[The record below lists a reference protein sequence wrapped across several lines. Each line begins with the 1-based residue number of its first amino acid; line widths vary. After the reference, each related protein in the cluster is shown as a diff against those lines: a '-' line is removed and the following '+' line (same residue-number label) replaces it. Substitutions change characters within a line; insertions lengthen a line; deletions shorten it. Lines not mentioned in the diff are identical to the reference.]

1 MQENITISMKEYD
14 DFVRAKQ
21 KAEQYKKYFLENTQN
36 NSSNKVMCAIE
47 CKNLFE
53 LIDEDRRTKNNE

>member
-21 KAEQYKKYFLENTQN
+21 KAEQYKRYFLEVQRTETNRFT
-36 NSSNKVMCAIE
+36 KALCAIE
-47 CKNLFE
+47 GKSLFE
-53 LIDEDRRTKNNE
+53 LLDEDRGK